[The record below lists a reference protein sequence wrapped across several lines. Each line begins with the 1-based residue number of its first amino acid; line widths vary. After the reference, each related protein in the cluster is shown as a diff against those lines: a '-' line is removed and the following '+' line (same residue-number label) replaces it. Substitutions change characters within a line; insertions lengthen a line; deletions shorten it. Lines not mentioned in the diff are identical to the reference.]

1 MIHLFLLLFCCWGL
15 NQGSCLD
22 NMLDT
27 LPWRGIPSLLL
38 TLNVI
43 YTICVLSQRPTHI
56 QTLLERC
63 ACYLPLVICKSCLGQ
78 PFEGFPPAVEFPRL
92 CGSGSER

>member
-1 MIHLFLLLFCCWGL
+1 MLLGTEPRVLLG
-15 NQGSCLD
+15 QYAGQ
-22 NMLDT
+22 T
-27 LPWRGIPSLLL
+27 LYHGDIPSLLL

-63 ACYLPLVICKSCLGQ
+63 ARYLPLVICKSCLGQ
-78 PFEGFPPAVEFPRL
+78 PFEGVPPAVVSQAL
-92 CGSGSER
+92 W